1 MAMSPRVPPLEPELD
16 DLLEVER
23 RAPAPD
29 DALAR
34 VWSRV
39 AVPPPLPP
47 LQGGAAGPRRSGFAA
62 AVSSRGPLVLA
73 SVVAGMVLGA
83 GMHALLRPAVPA
95 RVVFVDRPVPAA
107 APAVVAPSAAGATA
121 SAIEPESEPVAESP
135 VRRSA
140 PARGVPATH
149 AASTIAEERALLEQ
163 ARAALALRDGPG
175 ALRLTDEH
183 ARRFARPQLGEEREA
198 IAIQALVLAGR
209 HVEARDRAALFEA
222 RSPDSLFRPAVEA
235 SLASI
240 P

>member
-1 MAMSPRVPPLEPELD
+1 MAMSPHIPPLEPELD

-39 AVPPPLPP
+39 SVPPPLPP
-47 LQGGAAGPRRSGFAA
+47 LQGGAAGRRRSGFAA
-62 AVSSRGPLVLA
+62 TISSRGPLVVA

-83 GMHALLRPAVPA
+83 GMHALLRPAPPA
-95 RVVFVDRPVPAA
+95 RLVFVDRPVPPA
-107 APAVVAPSAAGATA
+107 APAVVAPSAADSAA
-121 SAIEPESEPVAESP
+121 SPIEHEPVAESP

-140 PARGVPATH
+140 AARGVPATH
-149 AASTIAEERALLEQ
+149 GASTIAEERALLEQ
-163 ARAALALRDGPG
+163 ARAALTQRDGPG
-175 ALRLTDEH
+175 ALRLTDDH

-198 IAIQALVLAGR
+198 IAIQALVLVGR
-209 HVEARDRAALFEA
+209 YAEARDRAALFEA
-222 RSPDSLFRPAVEA
+222 HSPDSLFRPAVEA
-235 SLASI
+235 SLSSI